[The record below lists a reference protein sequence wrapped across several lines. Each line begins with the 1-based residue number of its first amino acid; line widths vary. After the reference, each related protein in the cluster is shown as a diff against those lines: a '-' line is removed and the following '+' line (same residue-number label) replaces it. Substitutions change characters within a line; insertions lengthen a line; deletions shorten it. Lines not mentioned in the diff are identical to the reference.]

1 MSERWTCAG
10 GFRYRTP
17 STDEALVAASVLA
30 ASSSESDFFS
40 IDSLIAIRDHLLP
53 GLWSMIFAFAICAVV
68 VPLMILLSRRLGVM
82 ALPSERH
89 PHARP
94 MPLLGGLAMFIGFA
108 AAVLLFLPQVETRER
123 TGVVGVLLISGLAA
137 VLLVADDRWSLPPL
151 TKFGLQV
158 LIALIAVVGLGSE
171 FQIGFVSLPGLGIV
185 KLGLLAVPISL
196 FWLVGMQNTVNLL
209 DGVDGLAAGVV
220 MIVAITLMFA
230 GAGTHQPDVVQLAG
244 ALAGACGGFLLY
256 NFSPA
261 RIFMG
266 DSGSHFLGTALG
278 VISILGVAKV
288 AVAFALAIPILAL
301 ALPIADTAW
310 AIVRRGRTNASVAQP
325 DLKHIHHRLL
335 DFGLN
340 ARQTCFVF
348 YSASGLLGAVGLTVF
363 GHRRIIAVVFVAWL
377 VLLSTMAADWLQ
389 KGAWRLNVPYLRVL
403 LGESGSR

>member
-1 MSERWTCAG
+1 
-10 GFRYRTP
+10 
-17 STDEALVAASVLA
+17 LVLASVPA
-30 ASSSESDFFS
+30 AASSESDFFS
-40 IDSLIAIRDHLLP
+40 IQSLIAIRDHLLP
-53 GLWSMIFAFAICAVV
+53 GLVSMLFAFAICAVV

-82 ALPSERH
+82 AHPSERH
-89 PHARP
+89 PHSKP
-94 MPLLGGLAMFIGFA
+94 MPLLGGLAMFVGFGA
-108 AAVLLFLPQVETRER
+108 AILLFLPQVGPGER
-123 TGVVGVLLISGLAA
+123 AGVIGVLIVSGLAA

-151 TKFGLQV
+151 TKFGLQL
-158 LIALIAVVGLGSE
+158 LIALIAVIGLGTE
-171 FQIGFVSLPGLGIV
+171 FQITFLSLPGIGIV
-185 KLGLLAVPISL
+185 KLGLLAVPVSL
-196 FWLVGMQNTVNLL
+196 FWLLGMQNTVNLL

-230 GAGTHQPDVVQLAG
+230 GAGTRQPDVVQLSG
-244 ALAGACGGFLLY
+244 ALAGACGGFLLF

-266 DSGSHFLGTALG
+266 DSGAHFLGTALG

-310 AIVRRGRTNASVAQP
+310 AIVRRGRTKASVAQP

-348 YSASGLLGAVGLTVF
+348 YSASGLLGAVGLTIF
-363 GHRRIIAVVFVAWL
+363 GHGRILAVVFVAWL
-377 VLLSTMAADWLQ
+377 ALLSTVAADRLQ
-389 KGAWRLNVPYLRVL
+389 NSGWRIDMPYLRRL
-403 LGESGSR
+403 LAEPASR

>member
-1 MSERWTCAG
+1 M
-10 GFRYRTP
+10 
-17 STDEALVAASVLA
+17 L
-30 ASSSESDFFS
+30 
-40 IDSLIAIRDHLLP
+40 
-53 GLWSMIFAFAICAVV
+53 FAFAICAVV
-68 VPLMILLSRRLGVM
+68 VPLMIVLSRRLGVM

-89 PHARP
+89 PHTKP
-94 MPLLGGLAMFIGFA
+94 MPLLGGLAMLVGFGA
-108 AAVLLFLPQVETRER
+108 AILLFLPQIDPREKS
-123 TGVVGVLLISGLAA
+123 GVIGVLIVSALAA

-151 TKFGLQV
+151 TKFGLQL
-158 LIALIAVVGLGSE
+158 LIALVAVVGLGSE
-171 FQIGFVSLPGLGIV
+171 FQITFLSLPGVGIIR
-185 KLGLLAVPISL
+185 LGLLAVPVSL
-196 FWLVGMQNTVNLL
+196 FWLLGMQNTVNLL

-230 GAGTHQPDVVQLAG
+230 GAGTRQPDVVQLSG
-244 ALAGACGGFLLY
+244 ALAGCCGGFLLF

-266 DSGSHFLGTALG
+266 DSGAHFLGTALG

-348 YSASGLLGAVGLTVF
+348 YSASGLLGAVGLTIF

-377 VLLSTMAADWLQ
+377 VLLSTIAADWLQ
-389 KGAWRLNVPYLRVL
+389 KSTWRLQVPYLRVL
-403 LGESGSR
+403 LGEAGSR